1 MSVSRI
7 FTRVAAVTT
16 GAAGLVLA
24 SGALASAHITVTPSS
39 TAAGGYTV
47 LTFSNGHGCDGSPT
61 SEVTFEIPEQII
73 AVTPTLNPNWTVD
86 KVMQKLQTPV
96 DDGHGGQY
104 TERVGQVVYTAKMP
118 QPDGYRDTFALSLQ
132 LPDAEGDKLVFPVIQ
147 TCEKGE
153 TAWTQTYEEGQD
165 EPDTPAP
172 FLTVTAAE
180 GDAHGATHDAS
191 ETAEADETEDSS
203 SSSMLGWAGVVFGAL
218 GLGAG
223 GAALARGRQSA

>member
-1 MSVSRI
+1 MSSTLLSRHALRL
-7 FTRVAAVTT
+7 TAATA
-16 GAAGLVLA
+16 GAAGLIVA

-61 SEVTFEIPEQII
+61 SEITFQIPEQII
-73 AVTPTLNPNWTVD
+73 AVTPTLNPNWNVE
-86 KVMQKLQTPV
+86 KVMQKLDEPV

-104 TERVGQVVYTAKMP
+104 TERVGQVVYTAKTP
-118 QPDGYRDTFALSLQ
+118 QPDGYRDTFALSVQ
-132 LPDAEGDKLVFPVIQ
+132 LPDAEGEKLVFPVIQ

-153 TAWTQTYEEGQD
+153 TAWTQTYEEDQD
-165 EPDTPAP
+165 EPDSPAP

-180 GDAHGATHDAS
+180 GDAHGHGDS
-191 ETAEADETEDSS
+191 DESAEADDSGNS
-203 SSSMLGWAGVVFGAL
+203 NALGWTGVVLGAL

-223 GAALARGRQSA
+223 GAALARGRTSA